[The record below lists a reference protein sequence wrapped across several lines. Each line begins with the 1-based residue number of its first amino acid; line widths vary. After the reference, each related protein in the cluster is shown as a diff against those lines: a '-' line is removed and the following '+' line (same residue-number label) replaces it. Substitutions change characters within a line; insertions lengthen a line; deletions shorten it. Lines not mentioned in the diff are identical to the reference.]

1 MKTPDIEGV
10 TLAVAHA
17 RGKAGKGT
25 PGRISGSDL
34 AGSSGKAEMDCP
46 ACAAHGAMVEV
57 ARDPK
62 ERSKARLNELRHHL
76 THLGVNMG
84 TEDGSGEM
92 PTE

>member
-1 MKTPDIEGV
+1 MAKTPDIEGV

-17 RGKAGKGT
+17 RGRAGKGT

-34 AGSSGKAEMDCP
+34 AGSDGKSDCQ

-57 ARDPK
+57 AREPK
-62 ERSKARLNELRHHL
+62 DRSKARLNELRHHL
-76 THLGVNMG
+76 THLGVQMG
-84 TEDGSGEM
+84 TEDASGEM